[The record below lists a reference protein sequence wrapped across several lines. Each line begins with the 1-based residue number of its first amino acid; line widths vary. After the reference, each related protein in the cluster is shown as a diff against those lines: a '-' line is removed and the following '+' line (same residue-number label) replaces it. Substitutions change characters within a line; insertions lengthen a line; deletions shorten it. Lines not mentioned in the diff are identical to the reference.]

1 MKIGTHVDKLTGR
14 TTQLLVESD
23 TFEEERIIGVVESAF
38 RRGSLL
44 TIKVWMDGEPLLK
57 TSIQRQFDDTK

>member
-44 TIKVWMDGEPLLK
+44 TIKVWTDGEPLLK